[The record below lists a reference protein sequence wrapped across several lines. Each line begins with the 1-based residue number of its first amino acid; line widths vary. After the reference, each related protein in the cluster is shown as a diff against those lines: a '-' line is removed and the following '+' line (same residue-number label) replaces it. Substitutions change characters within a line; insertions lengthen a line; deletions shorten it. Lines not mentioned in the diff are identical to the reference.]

1 MGSTPLNM
9 CMVAQ
14 GFADAY
20 CEFDCHAYDIA
31 AATLIVREAGGVV
44 VDPSMKP
51 LDIMSRRMLCASTPE
66 LAQKLSNLLIQN
78 NPTSVDWDANALIAE
93 QRRDQEERLEAEWRQ
108 KKIHLAKLNEGQGR
122 PFETAIGPTDWTS
135 RHNNRYSPFYK
146 PQPKEE
152 TSSDPVLPGQGT
164 L

>member
-14 GFADAY
+14 GYADAY
-20 CEFDCHAYDIA
+20 CEFDCHAWDIA

-66 LAQKLSNLLIQN
+66 LAQKLSTLLIQN

-93 QRRDQEERLEAEWRQ
+93 QRREQEERMAAEWRQ
-108 KKIHLAKLNEGQGR
+108 KKINLGMFHDSHGR
-122 PFETAIGPTDWTS
+122 PFEIAVGPTDWTS
-135 RHNNRYSPFYK
+135 RHSNRYAPFYK
-146 PQPKEE
+146 PKPKEE